1 MSEIVYLNGEFMPA
15 DEARIP
21 VLDRGF
27 IFGDGVYEVI
37 PVYSRRPFR
46 LAEHFQRLQRS
57 LDAVRIAN
65 PLTGPEW
72 VRLIDEIVARNAGDD
87 QSIYLQVTR
96 GVAKRDHAFPRDAKQ
111 TVFVMSSPLVTPAA
125 DKVERGVPAVTTTD
139 YRWLRCDVK
148 SVSLLANCL
157 LRQHAVDAG
166 AEEVVMLR
174 DGYLSEG
181 SSSNV
186 FAVRNGVLL
195 APPKNHLVLPGITY
209 DVVLELAAATRLP
222 VEVREIPETEVR
234 SADELWLTSSTKEV
248 LADQHARRQAGRL
261 RQAGRSVQDDV
272 RRVPGL
278 QAQGHAGCGLKSI
291 GHGTTRNAR
300 TGTPQRFERSC
311 LSLIEA
317 RIGHIPDRWNK
328 RNP

>member
-1 MSEIVYLNGEFMPA
+1 MSEIVYLNGEFLPA
-15 DEARIP
+15 AEARIP

-46 LAEHFQRLQRS
+46 MAEHFQRLQRS
-57 LDAVRIAN
+57 LDAVRIPN
-65 PLTGPEW
+65 PLTGTEW
-72 VRLIDEIVARNAGDD
+72 ARLIEEIVARNAGDD
-87 QSIYLQVTR
+87 QSVYLQVTR
-96 GVAKRDHAFPRDAKQ
+96 GVAKRDHAFPKEAKQ
-111 TVFVMSSPLVTPAA
+111 TVFMMSGPLVTPSQ
-125 DKVERGVPAVTTTD
+125 DKIERGVAAVTTTD

-195 APPKNHLVLPGITY
+195 ATPKNHLVLPGITY

-222 VEVREIPETEVR
+222 VEVREIPEAEVR
-234 SADELWLTSSTKEV
+234 GADELWLTSSTKEV
-248 LADQHARRQAGRL
+248 LAISTLDGRPVGSGRPGEVFRTMHAEFQA
-261 RQAGRSVQDDV
+261 
-272 RRVPGL
+272 
-278 QAQGHAGCGLKSI
+278 
-291 GHGTTRNAR
+291 
-300 TGTPQRFERSC
+300 F
-311 LSLIEA
+311 
-317 RIGHIPDRWNK
+317 K
-328 RNP
+328 RKVMRAAA